1 MHEKKVSITMTLR
14 DKATA
19 RVKKLR
25 SMLSLAGTTGKKAF
39 RSVSTG
45 AHIANAALQQAKVRT
60 SLLTGA
66 FARMRLMSA
75 GAFAKIATMS
85 KSVFG
90 GMLNIVK
97 GAFGRITALV
107 GRMVHK
113 VLNGIKLLSLAFVG
127 LSVAS
132 VKMAADVG
140 ESENLFEV
148 SMGAMAKSTREWSD
162 QLATQLHLNAYAI
175 RRYVGTFNVMLKSMG
190 IGTQEAASM
199 SKAMTQLSMDI
210 SSFYNV
216 GLDEAMQKIQSGI
229 TGEAEPLKR
238 LGILVNETTVKTWAL
253 NHGLIA
259 QKQELSEVQ
268 KVLGRYG
275 VIMEA
280 TNAAQ
285 GDMARTA
292 NSPQNIFKAIGAQL
306 KILMIKW
313 GEGFL
318 PMVERTGPKLRT
330 FFEDSR
336 GKVTEW
342 GKTVADKVEK
352 VKDIMGLFF
361 TSGDNWTQRWRALW
375 NAMLEIMMG
384 TTRAAVQ
391 LAIVAGKGIW
401 KGIQQGLL
409 DRGTAAKA
417 EFKKMGGRLYSQTE
431 WMLDPNRKNLRQVSG
446 RIGLGTANYIR
457 KSDAEKWAAAERRA
471 LERTTET
478 LIGSAFTGIVKT
490 LDESW
495 TKALA
500 EIGKLGEG
508 EMGRK
513 AKAIWDRPAGAG
525 AESDQGGFK
534 SRFGIL
540 YLPGESPGE
549 KARNAAWQER
559 HARFLEKAGKAEE
572 KIKTTLKAQLET
584 KKEILQ
590 IDSASAQRKF
600 APLNNLQQPKLK
612 AAGESAATKASRAL
626 TEAGKTQQVQ
636 TRSMME
642 QFRRDFASE
651 IGRLTEKQ
659 QQMVGNVD
667 LFRNYADPQVQKYM
681 NNLLDAVMQKWDKG
695 PEQQTESAATKASRK
710 LTEAGSVLLQAGKAL
725 LRSAGQGNAL
735 AREANAA
742 RVGVGVG

>member
-162 QLATQLHLNAYAI
+162 QVATQLHLNAYAI

-318 PMVERTGPKLRT
+318 PMVERTGIKLRT

-336 GKVTEW
+336 N
-342 GKTVADKVEK
+342 TVAKWSITMSEK
-352 VKDIMGLFF
+352 VDAAADIIGAFF
-361 TSGDNWTQRWRALW
+361 SAGDNWHQRWRALW
-375 NAMLEIMMG
+375 DGMLEIMKG
-384 TTRAAVQ
+384 ATKVAVT
-391 LAIVAGKGIW
+391 LAIAAGKGIW
-401 KGIQQGLL
+401 KGIMNPQKGASAEYEKAGGKLL
-409 DRGTAAKA
+409 SSGDVFKEATGKRILSSKKRRQYMEENFNQVGGHEFIGTAK
-417 EFKKMGGRLYSQTE
+417 Y
-431 WMLDPNRKNLRQVSG
+431 V
-446 RIGLGTANYIR
+446 R
-457 KSDAEKWAAAERRA
+457 KSDAEKWAEAQARAQEKRLDALLGPAFAAA
-471 LERTTET
+471 NKIMDKTFAKA
-478 LIGSAFTGIVKT
+478 GSEV
-490 LDESW
+490 
-495 TKALA
+495 
-500 EIGKLGEG
+500 GKL
-508 EMGRK
+508 
-513 AKAIWDRPAGAG
+513 
-525 AESDQGGFK
+525 SGGGLGKFATA
-534 SRFGIL
+534 RLQYADENAQRRIAL
-540 YLPGESPGE
+540 LGE
-549 KARNAAWQER
+549 KRSNTEKSIKTSMEAQVKATKELLRLESISASSEGKFALMSKLQQAQALTLMKQLRAGGVGGIGRLTISQKEMIGR
-559 HARFLEKAGKAEE
+559 VDLLREYAEPALQKYTRELEKSVMSKSEQA
-572 KIKTTLKAQLET
+572 
-584 KKEILQ
+584 
-590 IDSASAQRKF
+590 D
-600 APLNNLQQPKLK
+600 
-612 AAGESAATKASRAL
+612 ESAATKAS
-626 TEAGKTQQVQ
+626 
-636 TRSMME
+636 S
-642 QFRRDFASE
+642 
-651 IGRLTEKQ
+651 
-659 QQMVGNVD
+659 
-667 LFRNYADPQVQKYM
+667 
-681 NNLLDAVMQKWDKG
+681 
-695 PEQQTESAATKASRK
+695 K

>member
-162 QLATQLHLNAYAI
+162 QVATQLHLNAYAI

-253 NHGLIA
+253 NHGLVA

-318 PMVERTGPKLRT
+318 PMVERTGIKLRT

-361 TSGDNWTQRWRALW
+361 TSGDNWAQRWRALW

-401 KGIQQGLL
+401 KGIQQGL
-409 DRGTAAKA
+409 D
-417 EFKKMGGRLYSQTE
+417 
-431 WMLDPNRKNLRQVSG
+431 
-446 RIGLGTANYIR
+446 R
-457 KSDAEKWAAAERRA
+457 KS
-471 LERTTET
+471 
-478 LIGSAFTGIVKT
+478 
-490 LDESW
+490 
-495 TKALA
+495 
-500 EIGKLGEG
+500 
-508 EMGRK
+508 
-513 AKAIWDRPAGAG
+513 
-525 AESDQGGFK
+525 
-534 SRFGIL
+534 
-540 YLPGESPGE
+540 
-549 KARNAAWQER
+549 
-559 HARFLEKAGKAEE
+559 
-572 KIKTTLKAQLET
+572 
-584 KKEILQ
+584 
-590 IDSASAQRKF
+590 
-600 APLNNLQQPKLK
+600 
-612 AAGESAATKASRAL
+612 
-626 TEAGKTQQVQ
+626 
-636 TRSMME
+636 TR
-642 QFRRDFASE
+642 
-651 IGRLTEKQ
+651 
-659 QQMVGNVD
+659 
-667 LFRNYADPQVQKYM
+667 
-681 NNLLDAVMQKWDKG
+681 
-695 PEQQTESAATKASRK
+695 
-710 LTEAGSVLLQAGKAL
+710 
-725 LRSAGQGNAL
+725 
-735 AREANAA
+735 
-742 RVGVGVG
+742 